1 MINIDEVF
9 VANGIAILMMIFLLD
24 CRQKNRESLHTD
36 DKIYEAR
43 RPDTARQNT
52 AREKSSG

>member
-24 CRQKNRESLHTD
+24 CRQKNRERKPSRAMSSWIISAWQVTSRNF
-36 DKIYEAR
+36 R
-43 RPDTARQNT
+43 R
-52 AREKSSG
+52 